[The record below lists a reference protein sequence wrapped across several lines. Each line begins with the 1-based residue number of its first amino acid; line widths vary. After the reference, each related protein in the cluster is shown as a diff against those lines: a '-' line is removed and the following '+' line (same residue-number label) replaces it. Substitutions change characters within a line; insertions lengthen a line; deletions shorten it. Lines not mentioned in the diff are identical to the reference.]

1 MKGNI
6 FGGRLSLL
14 TEEFSDRE
22 LGQLT
27 RAAVAYTEEGTRTE
41 FKDRGMRLAYELI
54 LSEYRQREQTR
65 VRVARCRERKKNGEE
80 E

>member
-1 MKGNI
+1 MKNI

-14 TEEFSDRE
+14 TDEFSDRE

-27 RAAVAYTEEGTRTE
+27 RAVAAYAEEGTRTE

-65 VRVARCRERKKNGEE
+65 VRTARYRERKKNGEE
-80 E
+80 A

>member
-14 TEEFSDRE
+14 TDEFSDRE

-27 RAAVAYTEEGTRTE
+27 RAVAAYAEEGTRTE

-65 VRVARCRERKKNGEE
+65 VRTARCRERKKNGEE
-80 E
+80 A